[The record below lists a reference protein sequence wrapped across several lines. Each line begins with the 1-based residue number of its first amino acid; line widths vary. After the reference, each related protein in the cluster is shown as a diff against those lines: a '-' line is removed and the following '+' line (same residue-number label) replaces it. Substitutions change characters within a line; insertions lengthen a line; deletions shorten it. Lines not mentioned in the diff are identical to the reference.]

1 LALEHELA
9 KGRSIGDVLV
19 GTFVGDPPETERGDT
34 YYCSTTYRE
43 VSTIDL
49 RIAVHRHPHP
59 STPIHLAANLTA
71 LKTSQTSTP
80 IKISCY
86 PTDPIQSNP
95 IQSSKRENLHAA
107 ANIALITTAQLHRFL
122 SRLLLSVYTFIY
134 FRKAERE
141 RYRLLGDDLLAG
153 RCRRAG
159 RLLHGQGVGVPGV
172 GGGGWGC
179 VFGFEEVDA
188 EHCRGCCK

>member
-1 LALEHELA
+1 M
-9 KGRSIGDVLV
+9 
-19 GTFVGDPPETERGDT
+19 VGDPPETERGDT
-34 YYCSTTYRE
+34 YYCRLHIE

-71 LKTSQTSTP
+71 LKAGYTSTP
-80 IKISCY
+80 IKISYY
-86 PTDPIQSNP
+86 PTDPIQSDP
-95 IQSSKRENLHAA
+95 IQQEREPTRRSK
-107 ANIALITTAQLHRFL
+107 HRPYYH
-122 SRLLLSVYTFIY
+122 RAVASVLEPAVTVSIHVIY

-153 RCRRAG
+153 RRRGAG
-159 RLLHGQGVGVPGV
+159 RLLHGQSVGIPGV
-172 GGGGWGC
+172 GSGGWGC

-188 EHCRGCCK
+188 EHCRGCGK